1 MEQSNWASLL
11 PAKPTEGVRGTAGA
25 YSATRRFLAIGR
37 LPVAAQQFLAPLAA
51 VVMDEARRGPAAD
64 GSPAK
69 KKEYTGREEQEV
81 ISTKL
86 ATTVKLGQYFGLQSV
101 LVQYRA
107 AAQPGKTTA
116 DLIGHSKEAISVFSP
131 AEAKTM
137 KVPVE
142 YMVAK
147 TARWAL
153 GQPKTHLWPALQAWP
168 KFIEMRV
175 EELQQAHLSIDLP
188 VLPVDICKMVDAL
201 WYHFDTQTTN
211 LIITVQTVHKMATE
225 VFAEAWNL
233 GIINIGKPQDLAG
246 KVFLQFMMQM
256 AATAGK

>member
-1 MEQSNWASLL
+1 
-11 PAKPTEGVRGTAGA
+11 
-25 YSATRRFLAIGR
+25 
-37 LPVAAQQFLAPLAA
+37 
-51 VVMDEARRGPAAD
+51 MDEARRGPAAD

-69 KKEYTGREEQEV
+69 KKEYTGREEWEV

-147 TARWAL
+147 TARWAF
-153 GQPKTHLWPALQAWP
+153 GQPKTHLWPALQ
-168 KFIEMRV
+168 
-175 EELQQAHLSIDLP
+175 
-188 VLPVDICKMVDAL
+188 
-201 WYHFDTQTTN
+201 
-211 LIITVQTVHKMATE
+211 
-225 VFAEAWNL
+225 
-233 GIINIGKPQDLAG
+233 
-246 KVFLQFMMQM
+246 
-256 AATAGK
+256 

>member
-1 MEQSNWASLL
+1 MESDGEEISSNSAKKIASEYKELVEQSNWASLL
-11 PAKPTEGVRGTAGA
+11 PAKPTEGVRGTVGP

-51 VVMDEARRGPAAD
+51 VVMDEARRGLAAD

-101 LVQYRA
+101 LVQYGA

-116 DLIGHSKEAISVFSP
+116 DLIGHSKEAISVFSQVK
-131 AEAKTM
+131 AKTM

-147 TARWAL
+147 TARL
-153 GQPKTHLWPALQAWP
+153 GVRPAQDSSLARP
-168 KFIEMRV
+168 AIVARIHGD
-175 EELQQAHLSIDLP
+175 AH
-188 VLPVDICKMVDAL
+188 
-201 WYHFDTQTTN
+201 
-211 LIITVQTVHKMATE
+211 
-225 VFAEAWNL
+225 
-233 GIINIGKPQDLAG
+233 
-246 KVFLQFMMQM
+246 
-256 AATAGK
+256 